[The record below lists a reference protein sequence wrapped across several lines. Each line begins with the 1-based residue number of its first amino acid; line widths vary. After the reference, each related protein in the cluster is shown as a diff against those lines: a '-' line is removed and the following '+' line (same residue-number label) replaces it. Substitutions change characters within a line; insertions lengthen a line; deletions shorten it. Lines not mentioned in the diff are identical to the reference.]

1 MSSRYDITGLTDL
14 TQRLIERATKQ
25 GADVAEV
32 KAGQGWELEA
42 KVRLGK
48 PELVQEAGHRS
59 VALRVMRDHRVA
71 VTSTS
76 DLSEAGLTRLL
87 DDAFGLLD
95 LSQPDPLAGPADPAL
110 LSKGPLA
117 DLDLFDPQVD
127 GIDAQ
132 RALQLAKS
140 AEHAALSF
148 DPRLTL
154 SEGASVSRVTG
165 AAVLAL
171 SSGFVGQALG
181 SYISLVVSP
190 VAEDE
195 GGKRRRGFYWTA
207 RRHLSQLEDSVAVGR
222 EAARRT
228 LRQLGPRKVETCEA
242 PVVFDPDAA
251 RSIIGTFAGCLLG
264 GAVWRRSSYLTER
277 EGSLVA
283 SPLVTLI
290 DDPLLLR
297 APGSRAFDGEGVASR
312 RNLVVEQGT
321 LKTFLLDSYAARKL
335 SKTTTASAA
344 RGGGSVSAST
354 SNFSL
359 QPGSQTRDAL
369 LASTKRGLY
378 VTEMMGQGFNP
389 VTGDFSRGASG
400 YWIENGE
407 LAFPV
412 SEITISSNLDTM
424 MKGIDAVA
432 DDLDL
437 KTSTASPT
445 FRVATMTISGS

>member
-1 MSSRYDITGLTDL
+1 
-14 TQRLIERATKQ
+14 
-25 GADVAEV
+25 V

-59 VALRVMRDHRVA
+59 VALRVLRDHCVA

-76 DLSEAGLTRLL
+76 DLSQAGLARLL
-87 DDAFGLLD
+87 DDSFELLD
-95 LSQPDPLAGPADPAL
+95 LSQPDPLAGPADPEL
-110 LSKGPLA
+110 LSKGPLP
-117 DLDLFDPQVD
+117 DLDLFDPEVD

-132 RALQLAKS
+132 RALEMARS
-140 AEHAALSF
+140 AEQAALSF

-171 SSGFVGQALG
+171 SSGFVGHALG
-181 SYISLVVSP
+181 SYLSLVVSP

-207 RRHLSQLEDSVAVGR
+207 RRHLSQLDDNVAVGQ

-251 RSIIGTFAGCLLG
+251 RSIVGTFAGCLLG
-264 GAVWRRSSYLTER
+264 GAIWRRSSYLLER
-277 EGSLVA
+277 EGTVVA

-290 DDPLLLR
+290 DDPLIPR
-297 APGSRAFDGEGVASR
+297 APGSRAFDGEGVPSR
-312 RNLVVEQGT
+312 RNLVVDQGN

-335 SKTTTASAA
+335 SKATTASAA

-445 FRVATMTISGS
+445 FRVATMTISGA